1 LSEKEYFDKIWMY
14 LQIFDEPGTDLDTL
28 MLKINYLK
36 EYLADSM
43 KKIIFGESQQGQ
55 HAA

>member
-36 EYLADSM
+36 EYLVDSM